1 MRTLITPEGM
11 YALEKRHFASG
22 TPSIVLMRRAADRL
36 AEAFETHFGAFA
48 GKTIAVACGRG
59 NNGGDGYAFSVLAA
73 RAGARV
79 TLLTACNESALRGD
93 ALTCAQEAFALDI
106 PRLSAGQI
114 SEIARPDVWVDA
126 LFGIGLNRPLDDFYA
141 ALIDRI
147 NEDHAAGSRVMAV
160 DAPSG
165 LNLTGGR
172 MMGACVAADVTVTF
186 EYAKTGHYLADG
198 LDQCGLID
206 VRPLET
212 GLAPDEPIRLI
223 EPRDAIAAL
232 PERRRSIHKGSCG
245 HLLIVAGSLGMAGAA
260 HYAAR
265 MALRM
270 GTGLVTLA
278 CPRSIVPVLQ
288 TLVPGAMAVPLPEEN
303 GAVSRDAVPVLKDAL
318 RGKTA
323 AAVGPGL
330 SRRAAPEIVETILT
344 CGLPAVID
352 ADALNLIAENAPLKA
367 LLRPYHVLTPH
378 PGEAARLIGAL
389 SNPIEDAKRLHAMG
403 ATALLKGASSVVAG
417 ESGLTLSASG
427 CGGMA
432 TGGSGDVLTG
442 MIGALLA
449 QSVDP
454 ETAAWAA
461 SELHGLS
468 GETAARAL
476 TETAMTA
483 SDLIAYWPETLRT
496 LSRQCGRARL

>member
-1 MRTLITPEGM
+1 MRTLVTPEGM
-11 YALEKRHFASG
+11 YALEKRCFAGG
-22 TPSIVLMRRAADRL
+22 TPSLVLMRRAAGRL
-36 AEAFETHFGAFA
+36 AEAFQAHFGAFS
-48 GKTIAVACGRG
+48 GKTVAVACGRG
-59 NNGGDGYAFSVLAA
+59 NNGGDGYAFSALAA

-79 TLLTACNESALRGD
+79 TLLTACDAGALRGD
-93 ALTCAQEAFALDI
+93 ALICAREALALDI
-106 PRLSAGQI
+106 PCLSAGQI
-114 SEIARPDVWVDA
+114 NEIARPDVWVDA
-126 LFGIGLNRPLDDFYA
+126 LFGIGLNRPLDGFYA
-141 ALIDRI
+141 ALINRI
-147 NEDHAAGSRVMAV
+147 NADRDAGSRVMAV

-165 LNLTGGR
+165 LNLTSGR
-172 MMGACVAADVTVTF
+172 MMGACIAADVTVTF
-186 EYAKTGHYLADG
+186 EYAKAGHYLADG
-198 LDQCGLID
+198 MDRCGLVD
-206 VRPLET
+206 VHSLET
-212 GLAPDEPIRLI
+212 KLAPDEPIFLI

-232 PERRRSIHKGSCG
+232 PERRRNIHKGSCG
-245 HLLIVAGSLGMAGAA
+245 HLLIVAGSPGMAGAA

-278 CPRSIVPVLQ
+278 CPRSIMPVLQ

-303 GAVSRDAVPVLKDAL
+303 DAISKSALPMLEDAL

-323 AAVGPGL
+323 VAVGPGL
-330 SRRAAPEIVETILT
+330 SRRAAPEIVAAVLT

-352 ADALNLIAENAPLKA
+352 ADALNLIAENAPLQA
-367 LLRPYHVLTPH
+367 LLRPHHVLTPH

-389 SNPIEDAKRLHAMG
+389 TSPIEDARRLHVLG
-403 ATALLKGASSVVAG
+403 STALLKGASSVIAG
-417 ESGLTLSASG
+417 EGGLYLSASG

-442 MIGALLA
+442 MLGALLA
-449 QSVDP
+449 QSVES

-468 GETAARAL
+468 GEAAARAL

-483 SDLIAYWPETLRT
+483 SDLIDCWPETLKT
-496 LSRQCGRARL
+496 LSRQYGIARL

>member
-11 YALEKRHFASG
+11 YALEKRFFSEG
-22 TPSIVLMRRAADRL
+22 TPSLVLMRRAADRL
-36 AEAFETHFGAFA
+36 AEAFRAHFGAFS
-48 GKTIAVACGRG
+48 GKTVAVACGRG
-59 NNGGDGYAFSVLAA
+59 NNGGDGYAFAALASQ
-73 RAGARV
+73 AGAQV
-79 TLLTACNESALRGD
+79 TLLAACDVSMLKGD
-93 ALTCAQEAFALDI
+93 ALTCAQEALALNIRCLPTD
-106 PRLSAGQI
+106 RMD
-114 SEIARPDVWVDA
+114 EITRPDVWVDA
-126 LFGIGLNRPLDDFYA
+126 LFGIGLNRPLDDFYVS
-141 ALIDRI
+141 LIDRI
-147 NEDHAAGSRVMAV
+147 NADHAAGSRVLAV

-165 LNLTGGR
+165 LNLTSGNS
-172 MMGACVAADVTVTF
+172 MGTCLFADVTVTF
-186 EYAKTGHYLADG
+186 EYAKVGHYIADG
-198 LDQCGLID
+198 LDLCGFVD

-223 EPRDAIAAL
+223 EPRDALCAL
-232 PERRRSIHKGSCG
+232 PERRRNIHKGSCG
-245 HLLIVAGSLGMAGAA
+245 HLLIVAGSFGMAGAA

-288 TLVPGAMAVPLPEEN
+288 TLVPGAMALPLPEED
-303 GAVSRDAVPVLKDAL
+303 GVLSREAPDVLKTAL

-323 AAVGPGL
+323 VAIGPGL
-330 SRRAAPEIVETILT
+330 TRSAAPEIVEAVLK

-352 ADALNLIAENAPLKA
+352 ADALNIIAENESLRA
-367 LLRPYHVLTPH
+367 LLRPHHVLTPH
-378 PGEAARLIGAL
+378 PGEAARLIGTL
-389 SNPIEDAKRLHAMG
+389 SHPLDNAKRLHALG
-403 ATALLKGASSVVAG
+403 ATVLLKGASSLIAG
-417 ESGLTLSASG
+417 DHGLYLSASG

-442 MIGALLA
+442 MLGALLA

-461 SELHGLS
+461 SELHGLA

-483 SDLIAYWPETLRT
+483 SDLIDFWPETLKA
-496 LSRQCGRARL
+496 LAQSCGLHL

>member
-11 YALEKRHFASG
+11 YALERRYFSGG
-22 TPSIVLMRRAADRL
+22 TPSLVLMRRAADRL
-36 AEAFETHFGAFA
+36 AEAFHAHFGAFA

-73 RAGARV
+73 RAGAFV
-79 TLLTACNESALRGD
+79 TLLTVCGVSALRGD
-93 ALTCAQEAFALDI
+93 ALTCAQEALALNI
-106 PRLSAGQI
+106 PCRSAEEI
-114 SEIARPDVWVDA
+114 DKIARPDVWVDA
-126 LFGIGLNRPLDDFYA
+126 LFGVGLNRPLDDFYA
-141 ALIDRI
+141 ALINRI
-147 NEDHAAGSRVMAV
+147 NEDRAAGSRVMAV

-165 LNLTGGR
+165 LNLTNGR
-172 MMGACVAADVTVTF
+172 MMGACIAADVTVTF

-198 LDQCGLID
+198 LEQCGLID

-212 GLAPDEPIRLI
+212 GLAPDEPIHLI

-232 PERRRSIHKGSCG
+232 PERRRNIHKGSCG

-278 CPRSIVPVLQ
+278 CPRSIAATLQ
-288 TLVPGAMAVPLPEEN
+288 ALVPGAMAIPLPEEN
-303 GAVSRDAVPVLKDAL
+303 GAISRAALPALEEAL

-323 AAVGPGL
+323 VAIGPGL
-330 SRRAAPEIVETILT
+330 SRRAAPEIVEAVLT
-344 CGLPAVID
+344 YGLPAVID

-367 LLRPYHVLTPH
+367 LLRPHHVLTPH

-389 SNPIEDAKRLHAMG
+389 SAPIEDAKRLRALG
-403 ATALLKGASSVVAG
+403 ATALLKGASSVIAG
-417 ESGLTLSASG
+417 ESGLFLSASG

-442 MIGALLA
+442 MLGALLA
-449 QSVDP
+449 QSVEP

-483 SDLIAYWPETLRT
+483 SDLIDYWPETLRA
-496 LSRQCGRARL
+496 LAQQCGRARI